1 LALGQVESGC
11 RTYLAIRNGLNVPE
25 YLGSRSTFALGN
37 FGGHAGR
44 VLRAGDMIKMV
55 NPSLPLDGLEIA
67 TAAPQ
72 ALAAERIPSYG
83 KEWKIGVLYGPHGA
97 PDFFKPEY
105 IEEFFASTWNV
116 HFNSNRLG
124 IRLTGP
130 TPSWAR
136 ENGGEAGL
144 HPSNVH
150 DCEYAIGAIN
160 FTGDFP
166 VILAKDGPSLGGFV
180 CPVTIAKANFG
191 RLVNLRQMTAL
202 VSTR

>member
-1 LALGQVESGC
+1 MQGEC
-11 RTYLAIRNGLNVPE
+11 
-25 YLGSRSTFALGN
+25 
-37 FGGHAGR
+37 
-44 VLRAGDMIKMV
+44 LRAGDMIKMV

-166 VILAKDGPSLGGFV
+166 VILAKDGPSLRWL
-180 CPVTIAKANFG
+180 CLPSDDCQSRTLEDWSTKADDSISFYPMS
-191 RLVNLRQMTAL
+191 VE
-202 VSTR
+202 